1 MKDNDIQKLIDKYL
15 EGGTSPLEERQL
27 ALALEERND
36 LPEDMQAV
44 RLMLGELTLGEAEYD
59 AIMAQAKD
67 KPSAMLMTLRIILS
81 SAAVWLVGLFLYQL
95 IPLSELQSSTK
106 EDPIYYDNGLFS
118 GSTLKDVYT
127 SYQHKDKLISYT
139 QLKQMIYEN
148 K

>member
-1 MKDNDIQKLIDKYL
+1 MKDNDIQTLIDKYL

-67 KPSAMLMTLRIILS
+67 KPSAMLMTLRVILS
-81 SAAVWLVGLFLYQL
+81 SAAVWLVGLFLYQQ

-106 EDPIYYDNGLFS
+106 EDPIYYNNCHFS

>member
-15 EGGTSPLEERQL
+15 EGGTSSLEERQL

-81 SAAVWLVGLFLYQL
+81 SAAVWLVGLFLYQQ
-95 IPLSELQSSTK
+95 IPLSELQSPTK

>member
-1 MKDNDIQKLIDKYL
+1 MKDKDIQTLIDKYL
-15 EGGTSPLEERQL
+15 EGVTSPLEEQQL
-27 ALALEERND
+27 ALALEGRKD
-36 LPEDMQAV
+36 LPEDLQAV

-59 AIMAQAKD
+59 AIMEQAKG
-67 KPSAMLMTLRIILS
+67 KPSAMLVTLRIILS
-81 SAAVWLVGLFLYQL
+81 SAAVWLIGLFLYQQIL
-95 IPLSELQSSTK
+95 LPESQASAK
-106 EDPIYYDNGLFS
+106 EEPIYYNNGLFS